1 MTAQTWVALGAALLA
16 AVVAVTVPLV
26 TFRMTL
32 RLEKL
37 KWLRDQRAKL
47 YAELIANAI
56 AECEPYRKAD
66 AAPERI
72 QQLSLPPRERAE
84 LGARAMMFASD
95 RVRRAWM
102 RIAAYAEA
110 HPPPKTFT
118 DEEQHHAQQL
128 LHDHFTALL
137 DAVRDEMSAPDPR
150 LPS

>member
-1 MTAQTWVALGAALLA
+1 LGAALLA

-37 KWLRDQRAKL
+37 KWVRDQRAKL

-56 AECEPYRKAD
+56 AECEPYRNAQ

-72 QQLSLPPRERAE
+72 HQLTLQPRERAE

-95 RVRRAWM
+95 RVRQAWM
-102 RIAAYAEA
+102 RIAAYTEA
-110 HPPPKTFT
+110 HPPPQTLT

-128 LHDHFTALL
+128 LHDRFTALL
-137 DAVRDEMSAPDPR
+137 DAVRDEISAPEPR
-150 LPS
+150 LPG